1 LTTQLLVELLAL
13 AHLNFVSC
21 GKEAHNG
28 LHKLPTTQICLMIIT
43 VFLMI
48 NTKYPLTHLTAVGA
62 AADKYKDGCD
72 LVMWL

>member
-1 LTTQLLVELLAL
+1 
-13 AHLNFVSC
+13 
-21 GKEAHNG
+21 
-28 LHKLPTTQICLMIIT
+28 MIIT

-72 LVMWL
+72 LVM